1 MLFIACC
8 LFEARAIGSMMNKR
22 ASENTEA
29 FLVNIG
35 SKFCYN
41 ILVVNETQVKL
52 RLWIEQVKRGKILSL
67 QVQVP

>member
-1 MLFIACC
+1 MPFIACC

-22 ASENTEA
+22 ASENSEA
-29 FLVNIG
+29 FLVNIE

-41 ILVVNETQVKL
+41 ILVVNETQVKF
-52 RLWIEQVKRGKILSL
+52 RLWIEQVKRGEILSL